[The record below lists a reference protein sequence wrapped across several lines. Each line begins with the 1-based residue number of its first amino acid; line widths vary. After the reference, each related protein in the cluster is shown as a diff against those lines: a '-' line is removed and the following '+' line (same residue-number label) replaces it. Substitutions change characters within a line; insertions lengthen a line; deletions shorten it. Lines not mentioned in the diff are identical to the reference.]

1 MKLKSSV
8 KWTIAAVATV
18 TTVTVSM
25 GVIANAYTYD
35 YDTKSGNGFGIF
47 GDGNDKI
54 EKDYFRKGYDF
65 EFSEENSALK
75 QAVRFELSVDIE
87 NYYST
92 NISYNMPAKATI
104 SFGGY
109 NEKGE
114 RVEIGQLVKNEAYS
128 GDLKYS
134 FTDDDKA
141 SMASGKFWMELN
153 NQSYSKIEFKSI
165 KFYDK
170 DDHCI
175 LYGCAQPDLYW
186 DDDKYGNYGP
196 WTFYQLIGPRPIIS
210 GILNDDGTYA
220 LNAEVVSG
228 GLAMSVETSNDAK
241 SDICKFELGN
251 AVQTFTRNGDDVTG
265 KQQLT
270 FNSAEGANNVY
281 KFVSGASV
289 VLKDT
294 LNNTEITL
302 YSVDNEAT
310 VKIEKMKIE
319 AGEPQL
325 IGELPTIRYGEFAS
339 ADELLEALNNAIR
352 DPNFTA
358 PQVDGAFVDSSVTDD
373 TALFSRALIPS
384 ADGTRKVI
392 AKVVYDEVSGFDPA
406 SHKAQ
411 TITLKAHVEANDI
424 EFKDGTVEFEKEMNC
439 SADYIDTVKIS
450 KQPRTDYEYRE
461 ALDLSGGEL
470 TITYDSG
477 HTEIVPMTDE
487 KVSASGFY
495 GANGEF
501 PDNSEVEV
509 TVTYTAE
516 EGVYDPAHES
526 GAQFSDTFT
535 ARIKELST
543 LDAPVIDPNG
553 GSFSE
558 SCKVSIT
565 AQEGATI
572 FYTTDGTDPTADS
585 NKYTAPFTITEDAT
599 VKAIAIKEN
608 ARDSKIASA
617 KFTKRSGG
625 GSSGGSSGSSG
636 GSGGSGS
643 RPTTSTNP
651 TIGGSSKSWSDI
663 AADLEKLANGSEV
676 TIQLNGN
683 TAVPV
688 EVIKVIDNKDL
699 KVHFIVDRSRGWF
712 VNGAEIT
719 APAVADFTFIRTA
732 SQKHDGLRGIEGMQF
747 RTNNTGVPT
756 GLEIAF
762 KSEHAGKFANLYN
775 SVDGKLV
782 FVACAKLGVD
792 GKLFLPG
799 VTEKGDYIAMLCEF
813 SDLQGDMSNDGILN
827 AVDASAILKD
837 IVGLESGANP
847 LMADFNGDGN
857 VNAVDASSILKK
869 IVGLI

>member
-1 MKLKSSV
+1 MKLKPSV
-8 KWTIAAVATV
+8 KWAIAAAATV

-25 GVIANAYTYD
+25 GVIASAYPYD
-35 YDTKSGNGFGIF
+35 QGVTSGDGFGIL
-47 GDGNDKI
+47 GDSNDSKI
-54 EKDYFRKGYDF
+54 GSRRNGYDF
-65 EFSEENSALK
+65 EFTDQKPALEQVAK
-75 QAVRFELSVDIE
+75 FALSVDI
-87 NYYST
+87 
-92 NISYNMPAKATI
+92 PAQATI
-104 SFGGY
+104 KFGGY
-109 NEKGE
+109 NKDGS
-114 RVEIGQLVKNEAYS
+114 RNEFGSFSESGGYN
-128 GDLKYS
+128 GDLEYTL
-134 FTDDDKA
+134 TDDNKA
-141 SMASGKFWMELN
+141 VMANGKFWMELEKN
-153 NQSYSKIEFKSI
+153 SYTIIEFKSI

-170 DDHCI
+170 NDRCI
-175 LYGCAQPDLYW
+175 LYGCAKPDLKW
-186 DDDKYGNYGP
+186 DADKNAYYGP
-196 WTFYQLIGPRPIIS
+196 WTFYMLKGPRPVIAA
-210 GILNDDGTYA
+210 GIQNSDGTYA
-220 LNAEVVSG
+220 MKAEVGSG
-228 GLAMSVETSNDAK
+228 GLAMSTVTSNGADAGACTFTL
-241 SDICKFELGN
+241 SN
-251 AVQTFTRNGDDVTG
+251 AVQTFTKNGAAVTG
-265 KQQLT
+265 NQQIA
-270 FNSAEGANNVY
+270 FNSAEGAVNKY
-281 KFVSGASV
+281 KFVCGASV
-289 VLKDT
+289 A
-294 LNNTEITL
+294 LNDGVNKTQVTL
-302 YSVDNEAT
+302 YSVDNELT
-310 VKIEKMKIE
+310 VTLADKLRVVTT
-319 AGEPQL
+319 GEPQL
-325 IGELPTIRYGEFAS
+325 IGDLPPIDKGDFES
-339 ADELLEALNNAIR
+339 AEDILDSFNNATR
-352 DPNFTA
+352 DKSVPVPDVGDA
-358 PQVDGAFVDSSVTDD
+358 YVDSSVTDD
-373 TALFSRALIPS
+373 TALFSRVRIHG
-384 ADGTRKVI
+384 ADGSRDVI
-392 AKVVYDEVSGFDPA
+392 AKVVYDKVLGFDPD

-411 TITLKAHVEANDI
+411 TIKLKAYVEANDI
-424 EFKDGTVEFEKEMNC
+424 EFLNGPVEFEKEINC
-439 SADYIDTVKIS
+439 SADYIDTVTIS
-450 KQPRTDYEYRE
+450 KQPRTDYEYHE

-477 HTEIVPMTDE
+477 H
-487 KVSASGFY
+487 
-495 GANGEF
+495 
-501 PDNSEVEV
+501 
-509 TVTYTAE
+509 
-516 EGVYDPAHES
+516 
-526 GAQFSDTFT
+526 
-535 ARIKELST
+535 
-543 LDAPVIDPNG
+543 
-553 GSFSE
+553 
-558 SCKVSIT
+558 
-565 AQEGATI
+565 
-572 FYTTDGTDPTADS
+572 
-585 NKYTAPFTITEDAT
+585 TEDAT

-625 GSSGGSSGSSG
+625 SGSGSGSSGGSSG
-636 GSGGSGS
+636 GGSGS

-699 KVHFIVDRSRGWF
+699 KVHFIVDSSRGWF

-775 SVDGKLV
+775 YVDGKLV
-782 FVACAKLGVD
+782 FVACAKLGAD

>member
-1 MKLKSSV
+1 MKLKPSV
-8 KWTIAAVATV
+8 KWAIAAAATV

-25 GVIANAYTYD
+25 GVIANAYTYN
-35 YDTKSGNGFGIF
+35 YDTSSGNGFGIF

-87 NYYST
+87 DYYSN
-92 NISYNMPAKATI
+92 NISCNMTAKATI

-134 FTDDDKA
+134 FTDADKD
-141 SMASGKFWMELN
+141 SMASGKFWMELEK
-153 NQSYSKIEFKSI
+153 YSSVEFKSI

-170 DDHCI
+170 DGHCI
-175 LYGCAQPDLYW
+175 LYGCAKPDLKW
-186 DDDKYGNYGP
+186 DADKNAYYGP
-196 WTFYQLIGPRPIIS
+196 WTFYMLKGPRPVIAA
-210 GILNDDGTYA
+210 GIQNSDGTYA
-220 LNAEVVSG
+220 MKAEVGSG
-228 GLAMSVETSNDAK
+228 GLAMSTVTSNGADAGACTFTL
-241 SDICKFELGN
+241 SN
-251 AVQTFTRNGDDVTG
+251 AVQTFTKNGAAVTG
-265 KQQLT
+265 NQQIA
-270 FNSAEGANNVY
+270 FNSAEGAVNKY
-281 KFVSGASV
+281 KFVCGASV
-289 VLKDT
+289 A
-294 LNNTEITL
+294 LNDGVNKTQVTL
-302 YSVDNEAT
+302 YSVDNELT
-310 VKIEKMKIE
+310 VTLADKLRVVTT
-319 AGEPQL
+319 GEPQL
-325 IGELPTIRYGEFAS
+325 IGDLPPIDKGDFES
-339 ADELLEALNNAIR
+339 AEDILDSFNNATR
-352 DPNFTA
+352 DKSVPVPDVGDA
-358 PQVDGAFVDSSVTDD
+358 YVDSSVTDD

-392 AKVVYDEVSGFDPA
+392 AKVVYVGVSGFDPA

-411 TITLKAHVEANDI
+411 TITLKARVEANDI
-424 EFKDGTVEFEKEMNC
+424 EFLNGPVEFEKEINC

-461 ALDLSGGEL
+461 DLDLSGGEL

-477 HTEIVPMTDE
+477 HTEIVPMTDAR
-487 KVSASGFY
+487 VSANGFY

-516 EGVYDPAHES
+516 EGVYDPAHEG

-535 ARIKELST
+535 ARIKDIPA
-543 LDAPVIDPNG
+543 LDAPIITPNG
-553 GSFSE
+553 GTFSN
-558 SCKVSIT
+558 SCEVSIT
-565 AQEGATI
+565 AQEGASI

-625 GSSGGSSGSSG
+625 GSGSGSSG
-636 GSGGSGS
+636 GSSGGGSGS

-699 KVHFIVDRSRGWF
+699 KVHFIVDSSRGWF

-775 SVDGKLV
+775 YVDGKLV
-782 FVACAKLGVD
+782 FVACAKLGAD